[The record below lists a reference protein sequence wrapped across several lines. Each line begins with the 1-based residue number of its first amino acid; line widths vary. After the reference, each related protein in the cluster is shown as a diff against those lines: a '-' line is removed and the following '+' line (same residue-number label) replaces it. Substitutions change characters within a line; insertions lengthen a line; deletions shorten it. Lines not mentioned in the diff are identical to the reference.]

1 MKDHKHSSEQIRVN
15 AVKAVLDGE
24 SIESVSRSY
33 NCNRS
38 TIHRWLASYKTKRRF
53 SALATKPR
61 SGRPAGLSKEDAKF
75 LNRAILKPAS
85 SFGFETDFWTCR
97 RIIQLAKRELKTS
110 VSQPTMWR
118 SLRATGLTYQKPE
131 KRYLQASK
139 KDKEAWIKSTVPEIR
154 AAVARFKAI
163 LYFQDEAS
171 IALAPVLART
181 WAPKGRTP
189 IQEVTGKRGSV
200 SAMSAISNVGHL
212 IFSLCEKRIASKQ
225 VIKFL
230 EQMLRHHPRR
240 HLVVVMDQASP
251 HVSKMTRAFVASQK
265 RLHVFYLPPYSPEF
279 NADEKVWSHLKHQE
293 LQGHQAIDKKGL
305 KKVARKRLIK
315 MARDPSLVRGIFF
328 RCCIAELMN

>member
-1 MKDHKHSSEQIRVN
+1 MKDQKHSSEQIRVN
-15 AVKAVLDGE
+15 AVKAVLDGA

-38 TIHRWLASYKTKRRF
+38 TIHRWLALFKGNRRF
-53 SALATKPR
+53 SSLAVKHR

-85 SFGFETDFWTCR
+85 KFGFETDFWTCR
-97 RIIQLAKRELKTS
+97 RVIQLAKRELNTTI
-110 VSQPTMWR
+110 SQPTMWR
-118 SLRATGLTYQKPE
+118 NLRDAGLTYQKPE
-131 KRYLQASK
+131 KRYLQASEK
-139 KDKEAWIKSTVPEIR
+139 SKEDWIKETLPEIR
-154 AAVARFKAI
+154 DSVARFKAI

-181 WAPKGRTP
+181 WAPKGKTP
-189 IQEVTGKRGSV
+189 IQAVTGKRGSV

-212 IFSLCEKRIASKQ
+212 IFSLCEKRITSKQ

-251 HVSKMTRAFVASQK
+251 HVSKVTKEFIASQK

-279 NADEKVWSHLKHQE
+279 NADEKVWAHLKHQE
-293 LQGHQAIDKKGL
+293 MQGHQAIDKTGL
-305 KKVARKRLIK
+305 KKVARKRLTK
-315 MARDPSLVRGIFF
+315 MARDPALMRGIFF

>member
-1 MKDHKHSSEQIRVN
+1 MKDQKHSSEQIRVN
-15 AVKAVLDGE
+15 AVKAVLGGQ

-38 TIHRWLASYKTKRRF
+38 TIHRWLATFKGKRRF

-61 SGRPAGLSKEDAKF
+61 SGRPAGLSEEDGKF
-75 LNRAILKPAS
+75 LYRAILKPATK
-85 SFGFETDFWTCR
+85 FGFETDFWTCR
-97 RIIQLAKRELKTS
+97 RVIQLAKRELKTTI
-110 VSQPTMWR
+110 SQPTMWR
-118 SLRATGLTYQKPE
+118 NLRTSGLTYQKPE
-131 KRYLQASK
+131 KRYLQASQ
-139 KDKEAWIKSTVPEIR
+139 KDKDEWIQSDLPKIR

-181 WAPKGRTP
+181 WAPKGKTP
-189 IQEVTGKRGSV
+189 TQAVTGKRGSV
-200 SAMSAISNVGHL
+200 SAMSAISSAGHL

-225 VIKFL
+225 VIRFL

-240 HLVVVMDQASP
+240 HLVVIMDQASP
-251 HVSKMTRAFVASQK
+251 HVSKLTKAFVASQK

-305 KKVARKRLIK
+305 KKTARKRLDK
-315 MARDPSLVRGIFF
+315 MARDPSLIRGIFF